1 MMDDPRE
8 KRLKQMQKEYPFT
21 PARDD
26 LITDE
31 LRAKAGL
38 GPLPR
43 SAIQGVQDMRQRLE
57 MLIADKAKLLKTM
70 DTATGEDFKA
80 FERLL
85 GDLNHSIKDTEQR
98 LAEYQTQGKGLN

>member
-31 LRAKAGL
+31 IRAKAGL

-43 SAIQGVQDMRQRLE
+43 SAIQGVQDMRQR
-57 MLIADKAKLLKTM
+57 LKTM

-85 GDLNHSIKDTEQR
+85 GDLNHSIKDAEQR
-98 LAEYQTQGKGLN
+98 LSEYQTQGKGLN

>member
-8 KRLKQMQKEYPFT
+8 KRLKQMQKDYPFT

-31 LRAKAGL
+31 IRARAGL

-43 SAIQGVQDMRQRLE
+43 SATQGVEDMRQRLE
-57 MLIADKAKLLKTM
+57 ILIDYITGRG
-70 DTATGEDFKA
+70 TAWASEP
-80 FERLL
+80 EI
-85 GDLNHSIKDTEQR
+85 S
-98 LAEYQTQGKGLN
+98 